1 MENDEISEN
10 GEPSN
15 QERDGASIY
24 SNQHGQYDGHSSSH
38 AFRQLQPPSNN
49 PGIFGSPE
57 YWQYGSRSHH
67 DIGGPMRSNAFPS
80 SSANPSFFRSST
92 NQYGSYNERINQD
105 FGGPINSFHPQ
116 FQSSANSQPIYGG
129 TNNYYGRFDGRSSH
143 GIGSPINS
151 HGNQFHSPFN
161 NASCFG
167 GPNNQYGHNNRD
179 NDSHSFH
186 QFQTSNNRFMFGGPS
201 DQHRGSHNYHVR
213 DTHDAGQYMP
223 LNNQTIDGA
232 ASFNNL
238 SGQYDERNKNGTSDS
253 VNTISSSQGVSHS
266 TNANEQ
272 ITDGSTRIEHA
283 KLKIKI
289 AEIYKEK
296 ALKPFTENSSRFDE
310 DEWLKVWCIFS
321 NGLRSYQCQMICPL
335 CFKKVTPQNRSEPG
349 SLPRWELTI
358 VKGHLERIH
367 ATKPKRTAEASKHG
381 DHVREDEEKN
391 EEEGQKKNGKKT
403 EIANEEE
410 AQKIVEERHQ
420 KTSEEKAQEKQE
432 EEIEKSVTAELDLV
446 SEPESLIKTS
456 SSSSESSSDVTELSS
471 SDSDDTTV
479 STPERTTKRRKG
491 TRKRQPSSK
500 RGKVSSK
507 SGNCL

>member
-24 SNQHGQYDGHSSSH
+24 SNQHGQYDGHSNSH

-92 NQYGSYNERINQD
+92 NQYG
-105 FGGPINSFHPQ
+105 
-116 FQSSANSQPIYGG
+116 
-129 TNNYYGRFDGRSSH
+129 
-143 GIGSPINS
+143 
-151 HGNQFHSPFN
+151 
-161 NASCFG
+161 
-167 GPNNQYGHNNRD
+167 QYGHNNRD

-289 AEIYKEK
+289 AKIYKEK

-310 DEWLKVWCIFS
+310 NEWLKVWCIFS

-391 EEEGQKKNGKKT
+391 EEEGQKKNGEKT

-471 SDSDDTTV
+471 SDSDDTT
-479 STPERTTKRRKG
+479 
-491 TRKRQPSSK
+491 
-500 RGKVSSK
+500 
-507 SGNCL
+507 GNIIVLQARVY